1 MDIGSGQGDFL
12 FKAAANHCAKKY
24 VGFEMSST
32 GVSISRSKVP
42 KVEFIQ
48 VNLFFPPAELSR
60 FIGKGDVTVCSDVI
74 EHDDEPEKFCRLLKS
89 YLKPGA
95 YLLLAQ
101 LDFTELTFRHFIA

>member
-1 MDIGSGQGDFL
+1 
-12 FKAAANHCAKKY
+12 
-24 VGFEMSST
+24 
-32 GVSISRSKVP
+32 KVP